1 MSTKSWPKIKAVMKN
16 GKPMVMVDARIAGK
30 GERRFF
36 PTKHE
41 AEGWAQLQ
49 RVRRK
54 NEGGRSFDDREL
66 SVYGLSVADAIKFTL
81 EHYRRQ
87 KASVPVDEVVRQLIA
102 SKRAAGRSESYLY
115 VLNFNLGRLI
125 AHFDGRMIST
135 ITTPDIE
142 QFLAGIKAAPGTWNT
157 IRRDCVTLW
166 SYAIKAGFA
175 KENVAK
181 ASERARVID
190 KPPGILTPEQAA
202 ALLAESRDN
211 DLLAFHAIGLFAG
224 LRVSEIKALDWRDVD
239 LAGGFIHVGAKIS
252 KTRSRRL
259 VPILDNLR
267 AWLQPVAKTSGPVVE
282 RGTRK
287 RHEAAR
293 ERAGIKEWPDNAM
306 RHSFVSYR
314 LAATGNAAQ
323 TALESGH
330 DQAVLFQHY
339 RELVKPKDAARY
351 WQIMPSAE
359 AGEKIVALTAA

>member
-1 MSTKSWPKIKAVMKN
+1 MKN
-16 GKPMVMVDARIAGK
+16 GKPVVMVDARVGGK

-36 PTKHE
+36 RTKHE

-54 NEGGRSFDDREL
+54 NEGGRSFDVREL

-87 KASVPVDEVVRQLIA
+87 KASVPVDEAVRQLIA

-115 VLNFNLGRLI
+115 VLNFNLGKLT
-125 AHFDGRMIST
+125 AHLDSRMIST

-142 QFLAGIKAAPGTWNT
+142 QFLASIQAAPGTWNT
-157 IRRDCVTLW
+157 IRRDAVTLW
-166 SYAIKAGFA
+166 SYAIKAGYA
-175 KENVAK
+175 TENVAK

-190 KPPGILTPEQAA
+190 APPGILTPEQAA

-267 AWLQPVAKTSGPVVE
+267 AWLQPIANTSGPVVE
-282 RGTRK
+282 RGLRK
-287 RHEAAR
+287 RHESARRHYGVAGQRHAAFLCLLPAGSHR
-293 ERAGIKEWPDNAM
+293 QRRANCLGERP
-306 RHSFVSYR
+306 
-314 LAATGNAAQ
+314 
-323 TALESGH
+323 
-330 DQAVLFQHY
+330 
-339 RELVKPKDAARY
+339 
-351 WQIMPSAE
+351 
-359 AGEKIVALTAA
+359 

>member
-1 MSTKSWPKIKAVMKN
+1 
-16 GKPMVMVDARIAGK
+16 VDQA
-30 GERRFF
+30 
-36 PTKHE
+36 
-41 AEGWAQLQ
+41 
-49 RVRRK
+49 
-54 NEGGRSFDDREL
+54 
-66 SVYGLSVADAIKFTL
+66 
-81 EHYRRQ
+81 
-87 KASVPVDEVVRQLIA
+87 VRQLVA

-115 VLNFNLGRLI
+115 VLNFNLGKLT

-135 ITTPDIE
+135 ITTPDIG

-190 KPPGILTPEQAA
+190 APPGILLPEQAA

-267 AWLQPVAKTSGPVVE
+267 QWLQPVAKTQGPVVE
-282 RGTRK
+282 RGLRK
-287 RHEAAR
+287 RHESAR
-293 ERAGIKEWPDNAM
+293 RRAGITEWPDNAM

-339 RELVKPKDAARY
+339 RELVKPKEASRY
-351 WQIMPSAE
+351 WQIMPSSE
-359 AGEKIVALTAA
+359 AGEKIVAIA